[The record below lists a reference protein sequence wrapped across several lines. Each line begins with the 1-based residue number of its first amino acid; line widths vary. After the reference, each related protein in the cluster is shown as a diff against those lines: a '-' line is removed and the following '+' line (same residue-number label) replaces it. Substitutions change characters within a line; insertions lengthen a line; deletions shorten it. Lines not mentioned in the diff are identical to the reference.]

1 MPHFLFSPWMSKTPV
16 KHPPCISVQLIPACT
31 LQIQYRQLFSV
42 LKNHFTFSKYTE
54 NSKQLETKDSFVCN
68 LSILHLSKEENL
80 HCAGGGCDGDAGARL
95 GAGCSLDPRVPS
107 LLFSEGNSQILTC
120 QLPQKNSWS
129 VACTC
134 WMLMIGLENIS
145 GFSVGSHSSMQE
157 ETCGSGVRLIH
168 LSGSQCSMGWK
179 GEELLCRGGSS
190 SPWES
195 IGFGSQWLDMLSPC
209 TMSLPCASVLPA
221 HCLGLIPDV
230 HK

>member
-1 MPHFLFSPWMSKTPV
+1 MHFRSANPRLHTPNSISPA
-16 KHPPCISVQLIPACT
+16 I
-31 LQIQYRQLFSV
+31 
-42 LKNHFTFSKYTE
+42 
-54 NSKQLETKDSFVCN
+54 
-68 LSILHLSKEENL
+68 
-80 HCAGGGCDGDAGARL
+80 L
-95 GAGCSLDPRVPS
+95 GAKESFYFFQVHRKFETAGDEGFLCVQPLHPASQQGGKPALCWWWMRWRCRSPTWCWV
-107 LLFSEGNSQILTC
+107 LLGATCPFLAFSEGNSQILTC

-190 SPWES
+190 SPWKS